1 MLSWKSAATKLNNVL
16 ELIRMNSRKS
26 VISIYCIF
34 FLQEKSQYMLVIA
47 IIIFVCHSFPNA
59 VGTYYAQVT
68 MIGTLSA

>member
-1 MLSWKSAATKLNNVL
+1 
-16 ELIRMNSRKS
+16 MNSRKS